1 MKSDFIKRTT
11 TSAVFVIVLIGCTLF
26 HPVSYFV
33 LFTAIVA
40 IGQAEFYKIALRDGR
55 KPQVITGI
63 FFGVVIFVTNFMVA
77 SGLADSKVFAIYL
90 PIVIVLTII
99 ELFRDSVH
107 PVSNISYAIFGAIY
121 VAMPFSL
128 VNYMVYSPAFNNH
141 FNGSILI
148 AFFVLI
154 WASDSG
160 AYIIGSMIGKNK
172 LFERISPKKTWE
184 GFFGGALFSLIAAF
198 IVSLFVEGIGV
209 FHWFIIAIFTV
220 VFGTFGDLLE
230 SLLKRKVNIKDSGTI
245 LPGHG
250 GILDRFDSLL
260 MAAPIVFVYLL
271 FIS

>member
-1 MKSDFIKRTT
+1 MKSDFIKRTA
-11 TSAVFVIVLIGCTLF
+11 TSAVFVIVLIGCTLL
-26 HPVSYFV
+26 HPLSFFV
-33 LFTAIVA
+33 LFVAIVA
-40 IGQAEFYKIALRDGR
+40 IGQAEFYKIALKDGR
-55 KPQVITGI
+55 KPQVITGV
-63 FFGVVIFVTNFMVA
+63 FFGFVIFVTNFLVA
-77 SGLADSKVFAIYL
+77 AGQVNSKVFAFYL
-90 PIVIVLTII
+90 PIVILLTII

-121 VAMPFSL
+121 VALPFGL
-128 VNYMVYSPAFNNH
+128 TNYMVFSPAFGNN

-160 AYIIGSMIGKNK
+160 AYLIGSMIGKNK

-184 GFFGGALFSLIAAF
+184 GFLGGALFSLIAAWL
-198 IVSLFVEGIGV
+198 VSIFLKEIELI
-209 FHWFIIAIFTV
+209 HWFVIAILTV

>member
-1 MKSDFIKRTT
+1 LKSDFFKRIT
-11 TSAVFVIVLIGCTLF
+11 TSAVFVIILIGSTLL
-26 HPVSYFV
+26 HPVSFFIV
-33 LFTAIVA
+33 FLAIVA

-63 FFGVVIFVTNFMVA
+63 FFGSVIFITNFLVA
-77 SGLADSKVFAIYL
+77 SGNANMKIFAAYL
-90 PIVIVLTII
+90 PIVIAITII

-107 PVSNISYAIFGAIY
+107 PVSNISYAIFGALY

-128 VNYMVYSPAFNNH
+128 VNYMMYFPAFNNE

-184 GFFGGALFSLIAAF
+184 GFLGGALFSLIAAWLVSIF
-198 IVSLFVEGIGV
+198 IKEISII
-209 FHWFIIAIFTV
+209 HWLNIAILTA

-230 SLLKRKVNIKDSGTI
+230 SLLKRKVNIKDSGTL

-260 MAAPIVFVYLL
+260 MAAPIVYVYLL
-271 FIS
+271 FV